1 MLGLFINTVDPQN
14 KIVLVHHGKIL
25 GQKTW
30 KAHQNEANKLLP
42 ALQKLFQTAKKK
54 WTDLTHILVVQGP
67 GKFTSTRI
75 GITVANTL
83 AYELKIP
90 VRGIDRLELIMRRL
104 YATDHHFFPLTVYIE
119 SERKD
124 FFVARYRKL
133 GRAPVGLTTTIK
145 KEKYIVLFLD
155 GRREGDVQKKE
166 REDFAHI
173 LTDLFEDTDR
183 FSSSMVVPLYVRGAN
198 ITQRKK
204 R

>member
-14 KIVLVHHGKIL
+14 KIFLVRNGKIL
-25 GQKTW
+25 GQSTW

-42 ALQKLFQTAKKK
+42 ALQKLLQTVKKK

-83 AYELKIP
+83 AHELKIP
-90 VRGIDRLELIMRRL
+90 VRGIDRLEMIMRRL
-104 YATDHHFFPLTVYIE
+104 YEKNKKIFPLNVYIE
-119 SERKD
+119 SERGDFFIAHYKDVHQTLVKLIEKIKTGRHIVLYKDGSLRGHFQNKD
-124 FFVARYRKL
+124 FLSLSKTVSILFSD
-133 GRAPVGLTTTIK
+133 TK
-145 KEKYIVLFLD
+145 KF
-155 GRREGDVQKKE
+155 
-166 REDFAHI
+166 
-173 LTDLFEDTDR
+173 T
-183 FSSSMVVPLYVRGAN
+183 SSMVVPLYVRGAN